1 MIALLKKY
9 WYIIIILPS
18 IIFNIL
24 LFIEDDEKYIKE
36 YENQIELLEEKVD
49 SLNTKNLGLHKEVDL
64 LELQIDTL
72 DTQVVE
78 IEEKR
83 KSIIRSY
90 EIYLQQITDLDD
102 SELERWILTR
112 YNDRTGTQSSTV
124 RY

>member
-102 SELERWILTR
+102 SWNTK
-112 YNDRTGTQSSTV
+112 
-124 RY
+124 